1 MVRETPKIGNPN
13 VVDAMKTAIRD
24 LRDLKNPDL
33 SPLPDDVR
41 IDGKTCLV
49 TGANS
54 GLGRA
59 AAIELARRGGNTILA
74 CRPGHAGTCDEIRR
88 LSGSGAVE
96 LIEVDLSD
104 LRSVHRCCDDL
115 HRRGIRIDIALMN
128 AGLMSRRSQETPQGY
143 EVMFAVHF
151 LANRVMIDRWLQDGV
166 MRPSGQAGET
176 PRIIFVASDS
186 HRSAQV
192 IDFDRFGAYTE
203 HGITESMRRYAGSKL
218 VLCTFATEL
227 SRRLNASDG
236 VDVAVHALCPG
247 GVATNI
253 VKDAPRVL
261 KPIANAWLRRFFQ
274 SPEEAIGPVVYLCCA
289 EEAGSSTGMYLH
301 MMHRKRV
308 SPDASDPD
316 NGARLWK
323 ASEPLVAKSRESHG
337 GSVPPSETRRA

>member
-1 MVRETPKIGNPN
+1 MARETRRTSSGS
-13 VVDAMKTAIRD
+13 VVSAMTKAIRD
-24 LRDLKNPDL
+24 LRNPEIPDV

-59 AAIELARRGGNTILA
+59 AAIELARRGGNILLA
-74 CRPGHAGTCDEIRR
+74 CRPGHAETCDEIRR

-104 LRSVHRCCDDL
+104 IRSVHRCCDDL

-128 AGLMSRRSQETPQGY
+128 AGVMSRTSRKTPQGY

-151 LANRVMIDRWLQDGV
+151 LASRVMIGRWLADGV
-166 MRPSGQAGET
+166 IRPSRRADET
-176 PRIIFVASDS
+176 PRIVFVASDS
-186 HRSAQV
+186 HRSAEA

-203 HGITESMRRYAGSKL
+203 HGITESMQRYAGSKL

-227 SRRLNASDG
+227 SRRLNPGDR

-253 VKDAPRVL
+253 VKDAPALL
-261 KPIANAWLRRFFQ
+261 KPIVNAWLRRFFQ

-289 EEAGSSTGMYLH
+289 PEAGSSTGTYLH

-308 SPDASDPD
+308 SPNASDPD

-323 ASEPLVAKSRESHG
+323 ASEALVAKSRVS
-337 GSVPPSETRRA
+337 P

>member
-1 MVRETPKIGNPN
+1 MTPETPRIGGGN
-13 VVDAMKTAIRD
+13 VVNAMITALRD
-24 LRDLKNPDL
+24 LRNPKIPAV

-41 IDGKTCLV
+41 IDGRTCLV

-59 AAIELARRGGNTILA
+59 AAIELARRGGNMILA
-74 CRPGHAGTCDEIRR
+74 CRPGHAETCGEIRR

-96 LIEVDLSD
+96 LVEVDLSD

-128 AGLMSRRSQETPQGY
+128 AGAMSRRSRRTPQGY
-143 EVMFAVHF
+143 EVMFAVNF
-151 LANRVMIDRWLQDGV
+151 LAQRVMIDRWLADGV
-166 MRPSGQAGET
+166 IRPSRRADEA
-176 PRIIFVASDS
+176 PRIVFVASDS
-186 HRSAQV
+186 HRSAPA

-203 HGITESMRRYAGSKL
+203 HGMTGSMRQYAGSKL
-218 VLCTFATEL
+218 ALCTFATEL
-227 SRRLNASDG
+227 SRRLNPSDR

-253 VKDAPRVL
+253 VKDAPALL
-261 KPIANAWLRRFFQ
+261 KPIVNAWLRRFFQ

-289 EEAGSSTGMYLH
+289 QEAGSSTGMYLH

-323 ASEPLVAKSRESHG
+323 ASEALVAKSRES
-337 GSVPPSETRRA
+337 R

>member
-1 MVRETPKIGNPN
+1 MDRETRRIGSGN
-13 VVDAMKTAIRD
+13 VVNAMITAIRD
-24 LRDLKNPDL
+24 LRNRKIPDV

-59 AAIELARRGGNTILA
+59 AAIDLARRGGNMILA
-74 CRPGHAGTCDEIRR
+74 CRPGHTETCDEIRR

-128 AGLMSRRSQETPQGY
+128 AGVMSRRSRKTPQGY
-143 EVMFAVHF
+143 EVMFAVNF
-151 LANRVMIDRWLQDGV
+151 LASRVMIDRWLQDGV
-166 MRPSGQAGET
+166 IRPSRRADET

-186 HRSAQV
+186 HRSAQP
-192 IDFDRFGAYTE
+192 IDFDRFGAYAE
-203 HGITESMRRYAGSKL
+203 HGITQSMRRYAGSKL
-218 VLCTFATEL
+218 VLCTYATEL
-227 SRRLNASDG
+227 SRRLNPSES

-261 KPIANAWLRRFFQ
+261 KPIVNAALRRFFQ
-274 SPEEAIGPVVYLCCA
+274 SPTEAIGPVVYLCCA
-289 EEAGSSTGMYLH
+289 AEAGSTSGMYLH
-301 MMHRKRV
+301 MMHRKQV
-308 SPDASDPD
+308 SPNASDPH
-316 NGARLWK
+316 NGARLWE
-323 ASEPLVAKSRESHG
+323 ASEALVAESRQSH
-337 GSVPPSETRRA
+337 

>member
-1 MVRETPKIGNPN
+1 MARETRKIGSGN
-13 VVDAMKTAIRD
+13 VVNAMITAIRD
-24 LRDLKNPDL
+24 LRNRKIPDV

-59 AAIELARRGGNTILA
+59 AAIDLARRGGNMILA
-74 CRPGHAGTCDEIRR
+74 CRPGHTETCDEIRR

-128 AGLMSRRSQETPQGY
+128 AGVMSRRSRKTPQGY
-143 EVMFAVHF
+143 EVMFAVNF
-151 LANRVMIDRWLQDGV
+151 LASRVMIDRWLQDGV
-166 MRPSGQAGET
+166 IRPSRRADET

-186 HRSAQV
+186 HRSAQP

-203 HGITESMRRYAGSKL
+203 HRITESMRQYAGSKL

-227 SRRLNASDG
+227 SRRLNPGES

-253 VKDAPRVL
+253 GKDAPRVL
-261 KPIANAWLRRFFQ
+261 KPIANAALRRFFQ
-274 SPEEAIGPVVYLCCA
+274 SPTEAIGPVVYLCCA
-289 EEAGSSTGMYLH
+289 AEAGSSTGMYLH
-301 MMHRKRV
+301 MMHRKQV
-308 SPDASDPD
+308 SPNASDPD
-316 NGARLWK
+316 NGARLWQ
-323 ASEPLVAKSRESHG
+323 ASEALVAESRQSH
-337 GSVPPSETRRA
+337 

>member
-1 MVRETPKIGNPN
+1 MDRETRKIGNGN
-13 VVDAMKTAIRD
+13 VVSAMIKAISD
-24 LRDLKNPDL
+24 LRNPKIPDV

-59 AAIELARRGGNTILA
+59 AAIELARRGGNMILA
-74 CRPGHAGTCDEIRR
+74 CRPGHTETCDEIRR

-128 AGLMSRRSQETPQGY
+128 AGVMSRRSRRTPQGY
-143 EVMFAVHF
+143 EVMFAVNF
-151 LANRVMIDRWLQDGV
+151 LASRVMIDRWLQDGV
-166 MRPSGQAGET
+166 IRPSRRADET

-186 HRSAQV
+186 HRSAQP

-203 HGITESMRRYAGSKL
+203 HGMSESMRQYAGSKL
-218 VLCTFATEL
+218 ILCTFATEL
-227 SRRLNASDG
+227 SRRLNASER

-253 VKDAPRVL
+253 AKDGPALL
-261 KPIANAWLRRFFQ
+261 KPIVNATLRRLFQ
-274 SPEEAIGPVVYLCCA
+274 SPEEAVGPVVYLCCA
-289 EEAGSSTGMYLH
+289 AEAGNTTGMYLH

-308 SPDASDPD
+308 SPNASDPD

-323 ASEPLVAKSRESHG
+323 ASEALVAKSRQSH
-337 GSVPPSETRRA
+337 